1 MPRTRSRSASQQSV
15 STDYTDFRSKINE
28 WFQDIY
34 ADVDAKTGYLV
45 KQPTGF
51 YGSKVRSLV
60 RYIYMQSSEVK
71 AIQANQQ
78 IHASSMCI
86 YLFHIVKYLSEYIL
100 PALFSFVTAYLY
112 YVTESPTPYI
122 PAFNYTE
129 PVTPILENTTTWFPS
144 VSEAGALLGDLAH
157 TTLSVPIQ
165 FFASTL
171 DRTLHLK
178 EGLEVVQS
186 NSQKL
191 FWTPLIA
198 IGVYILSFVLLKCL
212 LNMQHLLSSQWALWT
227 YQALFLKETE
237 EAIERAVTGIIRPYL
252 VTQYEQLLFQSSDSQ
267 QVDSA
272 SRNSIKS
279 LYLTYNNDME
289 LLHETLHERADQYI
303 RSIPFAEIL
312 VLGRLSKQYM
322 AALYALIRDSS
333 EHLSSTLF
341 ELNQQLLQPTKRQLT
356 YSL

>member
-1 MPRTRSRSASQQSV
+1 MPRTRSRSV
-15 STDYTDFRSKINE
+15 SEQPVTTDYTNFRSKINE

-34 ADVDAKTGYLV
+34 ADIDPSTGYI
-45 KQPTGF
+45 KKDPPGF

-71 AIQANQQ
+71 AIQTNQQ
-78 IHASSMCI
+78 IRASSMCI
-86 YLFHIVKYLSEYIL
+86 YLFHIIKYLSEYIL
-100 PALFSFVTAYLY
+100 PALLSFGSAYFY
-112 YVTESPTPYI
+112 YHSAESPTYVLP
-122 PAFNYTE
+122 FTNYTE
-129 PVTPILENTTTWFPS
+129 PILNTTTWFPT
-144 VSEAGALLGDLAH
+144 VAEAGALLGDLAH

-178 EGLEVVQS
+178 EGLDVVQS

-191 FWTPLIA
+191 FWTPMIA
-198 IGVYILSFVLLKCL
+198 IGVYIMSFVLFKCL
-212 LNMQHLLSSQWALWT
+212 LNMQHLVSAQWALWT
-227 YQALFLKETE
+227 YQSLFLKEKE
-237 EAIERAVTGIIRPYL
+237 EAIERAVTGIVRPYL
-252 VTQYEQLLFQSSDSQ
+252 VTHYEQYLFQSSDSQ

-272 SRNSIKS
+272 SRNSLKS

-289 LLHETLHERADQYI
+289 LLRETLHERADQYI
-303 RSIPFAEIL
+303 RTIPFAEVL

>member
-15 STDYTDFRSKINE
+15 NTDYTDFRSKINE

-34 ADVDAKTGYLV
+34 ADVDPSTGYI
-45 KQPTGF
+45 KKDPPGF

-71 AIQANQQ
+71 AIQTNQQ
-78 IHASSMCI
+78 IRASSMCI
-86 YLFHIVKYLSEYIL
+86 YLFYIIKYLSEYIL
-100 PALFSFVTAYLY
+100 PALFSFVTAYFY
-112 YVTESPTPYI
+112 YHSTEPLTYVLPST
-122 PAFNYTE
+122 NYTE
-129 PVTPILENTTTWFPS
+129 PILNTTNWFPT
-144 VSEAGALLGDLAH
+144 VAEAGSLLGDLVH

-191 FWTPLIA
+191 FWTPMIA
-198 IGVYILSFVLLKCL
+198 VGVYIASFVLLKCL

-227 YQALFLKETE
+227 YQSLFLKETE

-252 VTQYEQLLFQSSDSQ
+252 VTHYEQYLFQSSDSQ
-267 QVDSA
+267 QVDPA
-272 SRNSIKS
+272 SRNSLKS

-289 LLHETLHERADQYI
+289 LLRETLHERVDQHI

-312 VLGRLSKQYM
+312 VLGRLSKRYM

-333 EHLSSTLF
+333 DHLSSTLF
-341 ELNQQLLQPTKRQLT
+341 DLNQQLLQPSKRQLT